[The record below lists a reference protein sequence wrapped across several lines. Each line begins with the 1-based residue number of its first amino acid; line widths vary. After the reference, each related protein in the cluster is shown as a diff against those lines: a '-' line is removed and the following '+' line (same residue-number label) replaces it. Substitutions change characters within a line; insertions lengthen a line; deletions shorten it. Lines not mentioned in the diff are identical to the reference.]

1 MPILK
6 ALSHVTPNRVLADGS
21 AAVRTRQI
29 QGKNVDGSPFTTI
42 HVQLFGGEGAR
53 PANEND
59 RGQDAAWSKNT
70 VAGREAHRIFV
81 PDTQHVLS
89 EAAGMTLFMQH
100 LAFELITPG
109 LTYVRAAHFVSAL
122 QSASQ
127 SSMWSIL
134 TSKQR

>member
-1 MPILK
+1 MNALRPCQKAPSSTANTQRWSTRDTWCALYVPMPILK

-59 RGQDAAWSKNT
+59 RGQDAA
-70 VAGREAHRIFV
+70 
-81 PDTQHVLS
+81 
-89 EAAGMTLFMQH
+89 
-100 LAFELITPG
+100 
-109 LTYVRAAHFVSAL
+109 
-122 QSASQ
+122 
-127 SSMWSIL
+127 
-134 TSKQR
+134 